1 MHISSNNPRI
11 KKKKKKE
18 KKDSVVLDLQLAAKT
33 SCDIDSPRRQG
44 SQNKKPIYS
53 INHHS
58 STPPPCEIEIEID
71 VEIMFLN
78 RGGGGIQS
86 KKKNQINQPISL
98 CLSL

>member
-11 KKKKKKE
+11 KKKKKE
-18 KKDSVVLDLQLAAKT
+18 KKESVLDLYKLAAKT

-58 STPPPCEIEIEID
+58 STPPA
-71 VEIMFLN
+71 
-78 RGGGGIQS
+78 R
-86 KKKNQINQPISL
+86 
-98 CLSL
+98 